1 MPGSEPGTQK
11 KTIMDKAYN
20 ITHISTAAL
29 CGLVLSALSI
39 LLRRAI
45 KHTLSALRGGI
56 AWLQAEH
63 NFTPFEADE
72 AERVYLPGW
81 KYIIFSAAAVVVC
94 VILSFQF

>member
-1 MPGSEPGTQK
+1 
-11 KTIMDKAYN
+11 MDKAYN

-56 AWLQAEH
+56 AWLQTEH
-63 NFTPFEADE
+63 NFTPFETDE
-72 AERVYLPGW
+72 SERVYLPGW
-81 KYIIFSAAAVVVC
+81 QYLIYSAAAVVVC
-94 VILSFQF
+94 VILSIQF

>member
-1 MPGSEPGTQK
+1 
-11 KTIMDKAYN
+11 MDKVYN
-20 ITHISTAAL
+20 ITHISTSAL

-63 NFTPFEADE
+63 NFTPFEQDE
-72 AERVYLPGW
+72 ADRVYLPGW
-81 KYIIFSAAAVVVC
+81 QYIIFSAAAVVVC
-94 VILSFQF
+94 VILSIQF